1 MNHRTE
7 WTPFTKQ
14 THSQL
19 PTCALGSTGNQHS
32 SVKIIKMESVESGP
46 ERFWR
51 ESQRLETNLCTQP
64 GGEMT
69 RPAEHA
75 PAIAEWIM
83 YCSSGGDGY
92 SGRQKPDVPGRGK
105 GKAVPGYVGLMIITI
120 ILTTRSL
127 TVTDGP

>member
-1 MNHRTE
+1 
-7 WTPFTKQ
+7 
-14 THSQL
+14 
-19 PTCALGSTGNQHS
+19 
-32 SVKIIKMESVESGP
+32 MESVESGP

-92 SGRQKPDVPGRGK
+92 SGRQKPDVPGR
-105 GKAVPGYVGLMIITI
+105 ASRSRTGLEE
-120 ILTTRSL
+120 R
-127 TVTDGP
+127 TVSDGTGI